1 MSKPALLLF
10 KKKRIPIIPWKSKL
24 LPMLN
29 YTEIKSQFLT
39 QIPSSAENQCYS
51 KELGVGGKGYKV

>member
-1 MSKPALLLF
+1 MP
-10 KKKRIPIIPWKSKL
+10 
-24 LPMLN
+24 N

-39 QIPSSAENQCYS
+39 QIPTSAENQCYS